1 MAEPHAPDLI
11 AARATVTL
19 DARALDQLAPT
30 TMDRLA
36 DLVAARLADRH
47 ATAEAPLLTV
57 ADAAQVAGVH
67 PETVRRAIRA
77 GALRAAGYAGKRPR
91 LRRDEV
97 ERWLQE
103 AASAR
108 ESTRVGIR
116 ANRRIVRR
124 SSRPVLGA
132 ALAAIKDSGVRS

>member
-1 MAEPHAPDLI
+1 MAELHAADLI

-19 DARALDQLAPT
+19 DARALDELAPRT
-30 TMDRLA
+30 IDRLA
-36 DLVAARLADRH
+36 DLVAARLADRR

-91 LRRDEV
+91 LRREEV

-103 AASAR
+103 PASAQATSR
-108 ESTRVGIR
+108 AGIR
-116 ANRRIVRR
+116 ASRRVDRR
-124 SSRPVLGA
+124 SSRPVLGT
-132 ALAAIKDSGVRS
+132 ALSAIKDGG